1 MITTKPIKATLR
13 HFFLKFFIS
22 SSPSEGEPRPG
33 SPSEEKV
40 GPDLEVEPISGE
52 GGGSDPPSPESK
64 FVGPEPPPSPEIGS
78 PPKSK
83 NKKFSKFFLKINVSL
98 LKKLNKKS
106 KIFLKLYQIMFNQLK
121 KFNPLKKSKLIKK
134 DNKNSNVANEAT
146 KSLKK
151 YNNIL
156 MTKSLSINFS
166 ISFDFFFTFFFFS

>member
-1 MITTKPIKATLR
+1 
-13 HFFLKFFIS
+13 
-22 SSPSEGEPRPG
+22 
-33 SPSEEKV
+33 
-40 GPDLEVEPISGE
+40 
-52 GGGSDPPSPESK
+52 
-64 FVGPEPPPSPEIGS
+64 
-78 PPKSK
+78 
-83 NKKFSKFFLKINVSL
+83 
-98 LKKLNKKS
+98 
-106 KIFLKLYQIMFNQLK
+106 MFNQLK

>member
-22 SSPSEGEPRPG
+22 SSPSEGDP
-33 SPSEEKV
+33 SPSEEEV
-40 GPDLEVEPISGE
+40 GPDLEVEPASGGE
-52 GGGSDPPSPESK
+52 VGGS
-64 FVGPEPPPSPEIGS
+64 EPPTSPPEIGS

-98 LKKLNKKS
+98 LKNLNKKS
-106 KIFLKLYQIMFNQLK
+106 KNFLKLYQIMFNQLK

-156 MTKSLSINFS
+156 MTKNLSINFF